1 MRNLNPKIVLIL
13 DEERVVFMCKICGKV
28 WSPKILKDGRLSR
41 GSWQCTKWKF
51 LLWNSWAITRE

>member
-28 WSPKILKDGRLSR
+28 WSPKVLKDGRLSR
-41 GSWQCTKWKF
+41 GSWQCPNGCKPKE
-51 LLWNSWAITRE
+51 SKES